1 MLHHVFFD
9 TVTGVMIL
17 VLENFSLWKI
27 SPQLKQ
33 LENLKHF
40 GICRCSDDYSLAP
53 VFLIWDKVQ
62 YYNCFSDRSY
72 EKH

>member
-1 MLHHVFFD
+1 MFQKKID

-33 LENLKHF
+33 LENLQYI
-40 GICRCSDDYSLAP
+40 GICRCSDDYSMATG
-53 VFLIWDKVQ
+53 FLI
-62 YYNCFSDRSY
+62 
-72 EKH
+72 